1 MTEPVAPVAL
11 MTGMPAPAAPIPAP
25 SAPPEP
31 VDMDGV
37 VTNML
42 AFREQ
47 AIEGLG
53 SPGMRFRP
61 GGPGTEI
68 FTVRHP
74 LLLSDAQNE
83 EISKPM
89 NFIGVAK
96 VLLNTAEDP
105 GVYGRFVAAGGQAGD
120 VMLAWQ
126 RLKEGLDVPKSA
138 TQ

>member
-31 VDMDGV
+31 VDLDGV
-37 VTNML
+37 IVNMA

-53 SPGMRFRP
+53 SAGMRFRP

-68 FTVRHP
+68 FTVKHP
-74 LLLSDAQNE
+74 LLLTDAQNE
-83 EISKPM
+83 EISQPLG
-89 NFIGVAK
+89 FIGVAK
-96 VLLNTAEDP
+96 VLLNTTEDP
-105 GVYGRFVAAGGQAGD
+105 GVYARFVAAGGQAGD
-120 VMLAWQ
+120 VMLAWT